1 MKRTKQDE
9 GEDRAFAAPAVGGT
23 KRRAPRPAAAKKPQ
37 NDAGGPSLADSKSD
51 SPTDAGVL
59 LDSQSEPTATPSSA
73 AVAEAPHSSAAMPDA
88 AHPRGSEPR
97 ASETVA
103 LAARGNGPVDLVA
116 CQERIGHTFRDESI
130 LLAALTHA
138 SGAAHRLASNERL
151 EFLGDAILGF
161 IVCDTLY
168 RIFPESLEGD
178 LTRIKSVVV
187 SRETCGRISEHLGLT
202 EFLIVGKGLAVNS
215 AIPVS
220 VLSDLFESIVA
231 AIYLDGG
238 IEPAR
243 RFVSRWMDPEIAQVS
258 SGAQGANHKSLL
270 QQLSQRDFGVT
281 PTYEVMEESGPD
293 HSKSFHVSAF
303 IGERRYTPA
312 WGRNKKEAEQR
323 AASNALVELR
333 AAGVG
338 IADAGRRG

>member
-9 GEDRAFAAPAVGGT
+9 GEDRAVGTPFDGGVAR
-23 KRRAPRPAAAKKPQ
+23 KRATRPAAAKKPRA
-37 NDAGGPSLADSKSD
+37 DAGGKSPTDSEAD
-51 SPTDAGVL
+51 SPTNAGVL
-59 LDSQSEPTATPSSA
+59 LDPQLEPTLATA
-73 AVAEAPHSSAAMPDA
+73 AVAEAFPL
-88 AHPRGSEPR
+88 RGSEPR
-97 ASETVA
+97 GSETVA
-103 LAARGNGPVDLVA
+103 FAARGNGPVDLVA
-116 CQERIGHTFRDESI
+116 CQQRIGHTFRDESI

-178 LTRIKSVVV
+178 LTRVKSVVV

-215 AIPVS
+215 AVPVS
-220 VLSDLFESIVA
+220 VLSDLFESVVA

-243 RFVSRWMDPEIAQVS
+243 LFVSRWMDPEIAQVS

-338 IADAGRRG
+338 IADGGRRG

>member
-9 GEDRAFAAPAVGGT
+9 GEDRAVGTPSDGGVSK
-23 KRRAPRPAAAKKPQ
+23 KRATRPAAAKKPPA
-37 NDAGGPSLADSKSD
+37 DAGGPSLADSQSD
-51 SPTDAGVL
+51 SQSDAVVL
-59 LDSQSEPTATPSSA
+59 LDPQSEPTALPFSA
-73 AVAEAPHSSAAMPDA
+73 ASADAPLL
-88 AHPRGSEPR
+88 RGSELR
-97 ASETVA
+97 GSETVA
-103 LAARGNGPVDLVA
+103 LAARGPGPVDLVA

-168 RIFPESLEGD
+168 RIFPHSLEGD

-215 AIPVS
+215 AVPVS
-220 VLSDLFESIVA
+220 VLSDLFESVVA

-243 RFVSRWMDPEIAQVS
+243 LFVSRWMDPEIAQVS

-323 AASNALVELR
+323 AASNALGELR

>member
-9 GEDRAFAAPAVGGT
+9 GEDRAVGSPSSGGVAK
-23 KRRAPRPAAAKKPQ
+23 KRATRPAAAKKSDA
-37 NDAGGPSLADSKSD
+37 DAGEPLRS
-51 SPTDAGVL
+51 
-59 LDSQSEPTATPSSA
+59 DSQSEALVSRDLQSEPAAPPSSA
-73 AVAEAPHSSAAMPDA
+73 AVAGARP
-88 AHPRGSEPR
+88 PRGSEPG
-97 ASETVA
+97 A
-103 LAARGNGPVDLVA
+103 LAVRGERPVDLVA
-116 CQERIGHTFRDESI
+116 CQERIGHNFRDESI

-168 RIFPESLEGD
+168 RIFPHSLEGD
-178 LTRIKSVVV
+178 LTRVKSVVV
-187 SRETCGRISEHLGLT
+187 SRETCGRISEYLGLT

-215 AIPVS
+215 AVPVS
-220 VLSDLFESIVA
+220 VLSDLFESVVA

-243 RFVSRWMDPEIAQVS
+243 LFVSRWMDPEIAQVS

-323 AASNALVELR
+323 AASNALTELR

>member
-9 GEDRAFAAPAVGGT
+9 GEDRALAVPSAGGGSK
-23 KRRAPRPAAAKKPQ
+23 KRSTRPAAVKKPQ
-37 NDAGGPSLADSKSD
+37 IDAGGPSLADAKTG

-59 LDSQSEPTATPSSA
+59 LDPLSEPTPAAA
-73 AVAEAPHSSAAMPDA
+73 AVAEGSLRRASE
-88 AHPRGSEPR
+88 PRGSE
-97 ASETVA
+97 TLT

-168 RIFPESLEGD
+168 RIFPHSLEGD
-178 LTRIKSVVV
+178 LTRVKSVVV
-187 SRETCGRISEHLGLT
+187 SRETCGRISESLGLT
-202 EFLIVGKGLAVNS
+202 EFLVVGKGLAVNS
-215 AIPVS
+215 AVPVS
-220 VLSDLFESIVA
+220 VLSDLFESVVA

-243 RFVSRWMDPEIAQVS
+243 LFVSRWMDPEIAQVS

-323 AASNALVELR
+323 AASNALTELR

>member
-9 GEDRAFAAPAVGGT
+9 GEDRAVVTPSDGGVSK
-23 KRRAPRPAAAKKPQ
+23 KRVTRPAAAKKPPT
-37 NDAGGPSLADSKSD
+37 DAGGPSLADSQSD
-51 SPTDAGVL
+51 AVVL
-59 LDSQSEPTATPSSA
+59 LDPQSEPAALPFSA
-73 AVAEAPHSSAAMPDA
+73 ASADAPLL
-88 AHPRGSEPR
+88 RGSELR
-97 ASETVA
+97 GSETVA
-103 LAARGNGPVDLVA
+103 LAARGPGPVDLVA

-220 VLSDLFESIVA
+220 VLSDLFESVVA

-243 RFVSRWMDPEIAQVS
+243 LFVSRWMDPEIAQVS